1 MTRLDGKVA
10 IVTGA
15 SRGIGAATARALAAA
30 GASVALAARDVDAL
44 ERVAGEVRAAGGRA
58 LAVPTD
64 IRQPA
69 AVEELVGRTVA
80 EFGGLDIAFNN
91 AAGGGHPPTPLTDVA
106 VEDFDSALAIN
117 LRGTFLCMKYE
128 IPAMLDGGGGAIV
141 NMASTAGL
149 EAVGGLA
156 AYVSSKH
163 GIVGLTKVA
172 ASSMPLAASAS
183 TSSRPDRSSPSS
195 SFGPARP
202 PGKAQRKPCRCGGS
216 ASPRRSPRPWPGCA
230 ATRRRSSPV
239 RSCRST
245 AARWPA
251 WRRSPGRRPE
261 SPHRWCVRRRGRCE
275 IIDAAVPDP
284 GPATGRPP
292 LRAVFCVRAGA
303 P

>member
-1 MTRLDGKVA
+1 MTSLDGKAA

-44 ERVAGEVRAAGGRA
+44 DRLADEIVAAGGRA
-58 LAVPTD
+58 LAVRTD
-64 IRQPA
+64 IAEPA

-106 VEDFDSALAIN
+106 IADFDSALAIN

-128 IPAMLDGGGGAIV
+128 IAAMLDSGGGAIV

-156 AYVSSKH
+156 GYVSSKH

-172 ASSMPLAASAS
+172 ALEYAARGVRVNVVAPGPILTDQLARAGEAAQQGAAQAVPMRRVGRPDEVAS
-183 TSSRPDRSSPSS
+183 TVAWLCGDGA
-195 SFGPARP
+195 SFITGAVVPIDGGKLAGMAPFAR
-202 PGKAQRKPCRCGGS
+202 KAP
-216 ASPRRSPRPWPGCA
+216 
-230 ATRRRSSPV
+230 
-239 RSCRST
+239 
-245 AARWPA
+245 
-251 WRRSPGRRPE
+251 
-261 SPHRWCVRRRGRCE
+261 
-275 IIDAAVPDP
+275 
-284 GPATGRPP
+284 
-292 LRAVFCVRAGA
+292 
-303 P
+303 

>member
-1 MTRLDGKVA
+1 MTSLDGKVA

-44 ERVAGEVRAAGGRA
+44 ERLADEIAAAGGRA
-58 LAVPTD
+58 VAVRTD
-64 IRQPA
+64 VAEPA
-69 AVEELVGRTVA
+69 AVEGLVERTVA

-128 IPAMLDGGGGAIV
+128 IAAMLDGGGGAIV

-172 ASSMPLAASAS
+172 ALEYAARGVRVNVVAPGPILTDQLARAGEAARQGAAQAVPMRRVGEPEEVAS
-183 TSSRPDRSSPSS
+183 TVAWLCGDGA
-195 SFGPARP
+195 SFITGAVVPIDGGKMAGMAPFAR
-202 PGKAQRKPCRCGGS
+202 KAP
-216 ASPRRSPRPWPGCA
+216 
-230 ATRRRSSPV
+230 
-239 RSCRST
+239 
-245 AARWPA
+245 
-251 WRRSPGRRPE
+251 
-261 SPHRWCVRRRGRCE
+261 
-275 IIDAAVPDP
+275 
-284 GPATGRPP
+284 
-292 LRAVFCVRAGA
+292 
-303 P
+303 

>member
-44 ERVAGEVRAAGGRA
+44 ERVAGEVRATGGRA

-69 AVEELVGRTVA
+69 AIEELVGRTVA

-117 LRGTFLCMKYE
+117 LRGTFLCMKHE

-172 ASSMPLAASAS
+172 ALEY
-183 TSSRPDRSSPSS
+183 
-195 SFGPARP
+195 
-202 PGKAQRKPCRCGGS
+202 
-216 ASPRRSPRPWPGCA
+216 
-230 ATRRRSSPV
+230 
-239 RSCRST
+239 
-245 AARWPA
+245 AAR
-251 WRRSPGRRPE
+251 G
-261 SPHRWCVRRRGRCE
+261 VRVNVV
-275 IIDAAVPDP
+275 AP
-284 GPATGRPP
+284 GPILTEQ
-292 LRAVFCVRAGA
+292 LVRAGEAARQGAAQAVPMRRVGEPEEVAATVAWLCGDAASFITGAVVPIDGGKMAGMA
-303 P
+303 PFARKAP

>member
-1 MTRLDGKVA
+1 MTSLNGKTA

-30 GASVALAARDVDAL
+30 GASVALAARDADAL
-44 ERVAGEVRAAGGRA
+44 ERLATEITTAGGRA

-64 IRQPA
+64 IGEPA
-69 AVEELVGRTVA
+69 AIERLVARTVD

-117 LRGTFLCMKYE
+117 LRGTFLCMKHE
-128 IPAMLDGGGGAIV
+128 IPAMLDSGGGAIV

-172 ASSMPLAASAS
+172 ALEY
-183 TSSRPDRSSPSS
+183 
-195 SFGPARP
+195 
-202 PGKAQRKPCRCGGS
+202 
-216 ASPRRSPRPWPGCA
+216 
-230 ATRRRSSPV
+230 
-239 RSCRST
+239 
-245 AARWPA
+245 AAR
-251 WRRSPGRRPE
+251 R
-261 SPHRWCVRRRGRCE
+261 VRVNVV
-275 IIDAAVPDP
+275 AP
-284 GPATGRPP
+284 GPILTEQ
-292 LRAVFCVRAGA
+292 LVRAGEAAQQGAAQAVPMQRVGEPEEVASTVVWLCGDGASFITGAVLPIDGGKMAGMA
-303 P
+303 PFARKAP